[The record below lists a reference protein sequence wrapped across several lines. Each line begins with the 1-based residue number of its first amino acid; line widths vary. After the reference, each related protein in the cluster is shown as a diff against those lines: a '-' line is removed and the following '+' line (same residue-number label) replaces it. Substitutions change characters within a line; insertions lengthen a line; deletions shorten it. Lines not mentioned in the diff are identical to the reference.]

1 MSGGLILLGVMAL
14 FFLSMYLYAYGTIN
28 YAVNKEE
35 KARKR
40 RLLKAQEKEQRIKA
54 EMTERQKQR
63 EEQYR
68 IANTRSLEIQKEL
81 KRLEKLKQTH
91 TKVEA

>member
-14 FFLSMYLYAYGTIN
+14 FFLSMYLYAYGTTS

-40 RLLKAQEKEQRIKA
+40 RLLEAQEKEQRIKA
-54 EMTERQKQR
+54 EMAKRQKQR

>member
-14 FFLSMYLYAYGTIN
+14 FFLSMYLYAYGTTN
-28 YAVNKEE
+28 YAE
-35 KARKR
+35 KRAEKVRQRKR
-40 RLLKAQEKEQRIKA
+40 AKAKEKEQRIKV
-54 EMTERQKQR
+54 EMAERQKQR

-81 KRLEKLKQTH
+81 KRLEKLKQKLY
-91 TKVEA
+91 KVEA